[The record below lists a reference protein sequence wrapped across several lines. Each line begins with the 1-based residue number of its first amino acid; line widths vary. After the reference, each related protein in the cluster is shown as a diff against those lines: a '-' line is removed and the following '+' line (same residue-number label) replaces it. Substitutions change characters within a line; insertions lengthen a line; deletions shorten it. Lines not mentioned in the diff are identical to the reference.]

1 MEFCDR
7 CHGTGILHRQDTGAH
22 GLTLPCP
29 DCLIN
34 EHDDF
39 DDNDCANC
47 GGEGFTY
54 GCSWD
59 WQCSTYDAGEGT
71 CLCTRRCDWCNPPKL
86 TDEQKAER
94 AALEKILSDA
104 LKVTPPAIEG
114 MEK

>member
-1 MEFCDR
+1 MGFCDR
-7 CHGTGILHRQDTGAH
+7 CHGTGILYRQDTGAH

-29 DCLIN
+29 DCLID
-34 EHDDF
+34 EYDDF
-39 DDNDCANC
+39 DDHDCANC

-59 WQCSTYDAGEGT
+59 WQCPTYDAGEDT

-94 AALEKILSDA
+94 AALEKIMSDA
-104 LKVTPPAIEG
+104 LNRPQSSERKAG
-114 MEK
+114 